1 MLSYKKRK
9 PLSPDTQ
16 VWHYTT
22 LDAVIAIWRDQQMRL
37 TRIDNFTDPFE
48 GSVTKQD
55 IDNQVP
61 LFSGHNMLTMSMQQ
75 SIARSAGAKSTYR
88 DLWGEMTKRRRAKTR
103 SAHAIGW
110 RWGDDSEAMWRL
122 YCSGGDNEK
131 QLGQGLALRSSL
143 EKLEKSVEHEDVYLS
158 PLNYRFYHE
167 GDAFDDELDAFM
179 HKRMGFIHEQ
189 EVRVLMF
196 DIKHYHLLCA
206 AIVDDSET
214 LPADLPKY
222 RFIDWSP
229 TACVDAIVISPY
241 ASKEY
246 ESEARSAIVNLD
258 PKFPVELSVLS
269 ERRYAP
275 QF

>member
-1 MLSYKKRK
+1 MLSYKNQK

-22 LDAVIAIWRDQQMRL
+22 LDAVIGIWRDKQMRL
-37 TRIDNFTDPFE
+37 TRLDNFTDPFE

-75 SIARSAGAKSTYR
+75 SIASSTGAKSTYR
-88 DLWGEMTKRRRAKTR
+88 DLWGDMTRRRRAKTR
-103 SAHAIGW
+103 SAHAICW

-122 YCSGGDNEK
+122 YCSDGDKKK
-131 QLGQGLALRSSL
+131 QPGQGLALRSSL
-143 EKLEKSVEHEDVYLS
+143 EKLEKSVDHEEVYVS

-167 GDAFDDELDAFM
+167 GHAFNDELDSFM
-179 HKRMGFIHEQ
+179 HKRMGFSHEQ
-189 EVRVLMF
+189 EVRVLTF
-196 DIKHYHLLCA
+196 DKKHYHLLCA
-206 AIVDDSET
+206 SITDDSVT
-214 LPADLPKY
+214 PPAELPKY

-229 TACVDAIVISPY
+229 TSCVDAIVISPY
-241 ASKEY
+241 ASEAY
-246 ESEARSAIVNLD
+246 ESAARSAVVNLD
-258 PKFPVELSVLS
+258 PKVPVELSVLC